1 MDDHTLG
8 VYIARALSLFKSVSF
23 KPASRPW
30 YLCLLGDQSSRQAQH
45 IQSPRHARPRSRMAQ
60 AIMLAGVTLLIVT
73 LAHPAQASVD
83 VADDSRLGFGLL
95 LITILISINAFFV
108 AAEFAMVSVRRSQI
122 DRLVESGDTQART
135 VQILQRDIDLLLS
148 STQLGITLSSLALG
162 WTGEQTMAQFVVFL
176 FQYLPPTI
184 APDPIIAHTI
194 AVPVAFAFI
203 AYLQIVLGELCPK
216 SLALLYPEQ
225 LARFFGPPSLA
236 IARCFRPFLWA
247 INQST
252 RFLLRT
258 FGVRVSTLTA
268 YNHVTSEELQQII
281 AKEGEVTG
289 LEAEEREW
297 LSNIFEFSDVTV
309 EEIMTP
315 RTQVCVIESHATIGE
330 VFEEVAESCHSC
342 YPVIG
347 ESFDDVRGIIC
358 VKDLAEPLTA
368 SGERRDTPI
377 TDWIVPVRFVPEYTP
392 LVELMP
398 LLQRSSQSMV
408 MVVDEFGGTAG
419 LVTLQDAIEEI
430 FGDSLYPDSSEE
442 PNVEFI
448 DERQFLVR
456 AQLHVE
462 EANDLLDLSLP
473 ISEDYQTIAGLLI
486 FYMQKIPEVGETFR
500 INDLELSVQSADG
513 PRLER
518 IYIHH
523 IDPNPPSEMDVPD
536 RLIRLVD
543 ADIAG
548 SESRSQPP
556 TQDQS
561 APLSPELIAELTGAA
576 FETQVSVDLTD
587 HEPRD
592 GEIEADQ
599 PTMFAPEMPPTA
611 PMGKTEHSEAE
622 AIGDIVAPKHP
633 LDDSDRSSDEK
644 PTGDRATSNHPDTS
658 ESDHPKP
665 GVSEQAIHELR
676 DATLLDSPLA
686 SVPLDWQRG
695 DNLPSETDSS
705 NENE

>member
-1 MDDHTLG
+1 
-8 VYIARALSLFKSVSF
+8 
-23 KPASRPW
+23 
-30 YLCLLGDQSSRQAQH
+30 
-45 IQSPRHARPRSRMAQ
+45 
-60 AIMLAGVTLLIVT
+60 MLAGLTLWAVV
-73 LAHPAQASVD
+73 AVHPARASVD
-83 VADDSRLGFGLL
+83 RTVDAAVDAAVDVVDDSRLGFGLL
-95 LITILISINAFFV
+95 LITILIAINAFFV

-176 FQYLPPTI
+176 FHYLPTTI

-194 AVPVAFAFI
+194 AIPVAFALI

-258 FGVRVSTLTA
+258 FGIRISTLTA

-297 LSNIFEFSDVTV
+297 LSNIFEFGDVTV

-347 ESFDDVRGIIC
+347 ESFDDVRGLIC

-368 SGERRDTPI
+368 SGDRRDTPI

-398 LLQRSSQSMV
+398 LLQRSSQTMV

-419 LVTLQDAIEEI
+419 LVTIQDAIEEI

-462 EANDLLDLSLP
+462 EANDLLDLNLP
-473 ISEDYQTIAGLLI
+473 VSEDYQTIAGLLI

-523 IDPNPPSEMDVPD
+523 IDPNPTSEIDIPD

-543 ADIAG
+543 ADGLETNRLKTDLLEDNRLG

-556 TQDQS
+556 PQEPS
-561 APLSPELIAELTGAA
+561 APLSPELIAEFTGAA
-576 FETQVSVDLTD
+576 FEDQVPAELTD
-587 HEPRD
+587 QQTGD
-592 GEIEADQ
+592 GGDTA
-599 PTMFAPEMPPTA
+599 PPVVFAPEASPSA
-611 PMGKTEHSEAE
+611 SVSNTEISDDPQRRLDHSDQSDPSSNSLIAKSSS
-622 AIGDIVAPKHP
+622 P
-633 LDDSDRSSDEK
+633 DRS
-644 PTGDRATSNHPDTS
+644 TSNQSDTA
-658 ESDHPKP
+658 ESDPPKP
-665 GVSEQAIHELR
+665 GVSEQAIHDLR

-686 SVPLDWQRG
+686 GVPLDWPRR
-695 DNLPSETDSS
+695 NDSS
-705 NENE
+705 SDANTTDEND

>member
-1 MDDHTLG
+1 MHDRKLG
-8 VYIARALSLFKSVSF
+8 VDMARALSHVKSVYGNS
-23 KPASRPW
+23 A
-30 YLCLLGDQSSRQAQH
+30 A
-45 IQSPRHARPRSRMAQ
+45 HARRLGLLEDPLFGRSLRSPEWIASTGSTGSTGSTRSIRLRSRALQ
-60 AIMLAGVTLLIVT
+60 AILLIGLTLSIVT
-73 LAHPAQASVD
+73 LADPARASLD

-95 LITILISINAFFV
+95 LITILIAINAFFV

-122 DRLVESGDTQART
+122 DRLVESGDTQAKT

-148 STQLGITLSSLALG
+148 STQFGITLSSLALG

-176 FQYLPPTI
+176 FHYLPPSI
-184 APDPIIAHTI
+184 APEPIVAHTI
-194 AVPVAFAFI
+194 AVPVAFALI

-297 LSNIFEFSDVTV
+297 LNNIFEFGDVTV

-315 RTQVCVIESHATIGE
+315 RTQVCVIESQATIGE

-368 SGERRDTPI
+368 SGDRRDTPI

-398 LLQRSSQSMV
+398 LLQRSSQTMV

-430 FGDSLYPDSSEE
+430 FGDSLYPDPSEE

-462 EANDLLDLSLP
+462 EANDLLDLNLP

-486 FYMQKIPEVGETFR
+486 FYMQKIPEVGEAFR

-523 IDPNPPSEMDVPD
+523 IDPNPTIDLDAPD
-536 RLIRLVD
+536 RLLSLVE
-543 ADIAG
+543 ADLADP
-548 SESRSQPP
+548 ESSPQPP
-556 TQDQS
+556 QDQS
-561 APLSPELIAELTGAA
+561 APLSPELIAEFTGAA
-576 FETQVSVDLTD
+576 FETQVSVDFAD
-587 HEPRD
+587 REPCD
-592 GEIEADQ
+592 GEMDEIDAID
-599 PTMFAPEMPPTA
+599 PLSPMSSPEVLP
-611 PMGKTEHSEAE
+611 
-622 AIGDIVAPKHP
+622 
-633 LDDSDRSSDEK
+633 
-644 PTGDRATSNHPDTS
+644 TS
-658 ESDHPKP
+658 ESDNIQNPENSDTHATSDHPTTSESDPPKP
-665 GVSEQAIHELR
+665 GVSEQAINELR
-676 DATLLDSPLA
+676 NATLLDSPLTG
-686 SVPLDWQRG
+686 VPLDWQR
-695 DNLPSETDSS
+695 DNSSPPDPDLPDESS
-705 NENE
+705 PKA

>member
-1 MDDHTLG
+1 MASA
-8 VYIARALSLFKSVSF
+8 IALV
-23 KPASRPW
+23 
-30 YLCLLGDQSSRQAQH
+30 
-45 IQSPRHARPRSRMAQ
+45 
-60 AIMLAGVTLLIVT
+60 IVT
-73 LAHPAQASVD
+73 LSIAILANPAHASIEVD
-83 VADDSRLGFGLL
+83 PLNESRLGFGLV
-95 LITILISINAFFV
+95 LITVLIAINAFFV

-176 FQYLPPTI
+176 FHYLPPTLT
-184 APDPIIAHTI
+184 PEPIIAHTI
-194 AVPVAFAFI
+194 AVPVAFALI

-258 FGVRVSTLTA
+258 FGVRISTLTA

-297 LSNIFEFSDVTV
+297 LSNIFEFGDVTV

-315 RTQVCVIESHATIGE
+315 RTQVCVIESQATIRD
-330 VFEEVAESCHSC
+330 VFEEVAASCHSC

-347 ESFDDVRGIIC
+347 ESFDDVRGIIR

-368 SGERRDTPI
+368 SQERCDTPI

-430 FGDSLYPDSSEE
+430 FGDSLDADSSEE

-462 EANDLLDLSLP
+462 EVNDLLDLNLP

-486 FYMQKIPEVGETFR
+486 FHMQKIPEVGEACR
-500 INDLELSVQSADG
+500 IDDLELSVHSADG

-518 IYIHH
+518 IYLHH
-523 IDPNPPSEMDVPD
+523 IDPNPANDLPLSEPLLNYSPDTSRQRPEPSSQETELPD
-536 RLIRLVD
+536 
-543 ADIAG
+543 
-548 SESRSQPP
+548 Q
-556 TQDQS
+556 T

-576 FETQVSVDLTD
+576 FETQT
-587 HEPRD
+587 
-592 GEIEADQ
+592 GE
-599 PTMFAPEMPPTA
+599 THPPTESLDSGVQEGDA
-611 PMGKTEHSEAE
+611 EVTLVKSLASAEVGMSPTDNTNNDRPSEVE
-622 AIGDIVAPKHP
+622 A
-633 LDDSDRSSDEK
+633 LSDRRTTPATPNPSS
-644 PTGDRATSNHPDTS
+644 S
-658 ESDHPKP
+658 
-665 GVSEQAIHELR
+665 VSEQAIHELR
-676 DATLLDSPLA
+676 DATLLDSPLTG
-686 SVPLDWQRG
+686 VPPDWQR
-695 DNLPSETDSS
+695 DHNSPSNVVDPIDPSKVS
-705 NENE
+705 

>member
-1 MDDHTLG
+1 MDDRKFG
-8 VYIARALSLFKSVSF
+8 VYLARAVSYVKSVLRVWPLRLPLHSAQASSF
-23 KPASRPW
+23 RF
-30 YLCLLGDQSSRQAQH
+30 LQH
-45 IQSPRHARPRSRMAQ
+45 TVRSTQFIAMRSRVAQ
-60 AIMLAGVTLLIVT
+60 AIT
-73 LAHPAQASVD
+73 LATLTLSIVILANPAHASLEVEPLD
-83 VADDSRLGFGLL
+83 NSRFGFGLF
-95 LITILISINAFFV
+95 LISVLIAINAFFV

-176 FQYLPPTI
+176 FHYLPPTI
-184 APDPIIAHTI
+184 TPEPIIAHTI
-194 AVPVAFAFI
+194 AVPVAFALI

-258 FGVRVSTLTA
+258 FGVRISTLTA

-297 LSNIFEFSDVTV
+297 LSNIFEFGDVTV

-315 RTQVCVIESHATIGE
+315 RTQVCVIESHATIGD

-368 SGERRDTPI
+368 APERCDTPI

-462 EANDLLDLSLP
+462 EVNDLLDLDLP
-473 ISEDYQTIAGLLI
+473 IAEDYQTIAGLLI
-486 FYMQKIPEVGETFR
+486 FYMQKIPEVGEAFR
-500 INDLELSVQSADG
+500 IHDLELSVHSADG

-518 IYIHH
+518 IYIHQ
-523 IDPNPPSEMDVPD
+523 IDPNPTPDSHPSDS
-536 RLIRLVD
+536 LIQPLETHSLD
-543 ADIAG
+543 
-548 SESRSQPP
+548 SENSPPQPISQ
-556 TQDQS
+556 DHS
-561 APLSPELIAELTGAA
+561 VPLSPELIAELTGVA
-576 FETQVSVDLTD
+576 FESQTSTESHAAELPEEAVNATLIGSIAQA
-587 HEPRD
+587 
-592 GEIEADQ
+592 EIV
-599 PTMFAPEMPPTA
+599 MSS
-611 PMGKTEHSEAE
+611 TEDNSHSEAE
-622 AIGDIVAPKHP
+622 ALPDRNTASETPAP
-633 LDDSDRSSDEK
+633 RSS
-644 PTGDRATSNHPDTS
+644 
-658 ESDHPKP
+658 
-665 GVSEQAIHELR
+665 VSEQAIHELR

-686 SVPLDWQRG
+686 GVPLDWQR
-695 DNLPSETDSS
+695 DHNLPPEIDPVDR
-705 NENE
+705 